1 MKKTFIYGLFSD
13 SDKVIRYVGKSDN
26 PEYRLKR
33 HIYQRNDSKTHKN
46 NWINKLLDNN
56 EKLLYKI
63 LEVVDYD
70 KWSEKEKKWIS
81 KFDNLVNTSEGG
93 LGGASI
99 KYNITY
105 LECKKWIVDNLVNID
120 SKTKWYNNVSNLPVF
135 IPKNP
140 REVFLKR
147 GWISWGDFLSTN
159 RIQDNRKIKY
169 ISYEDAKK
177 YIVDSSLTQ
186 LTSKD
191 WRKIEIPIFIPRRPE
206 RYYKNRGWID
216 WSDFLS
222 NDKIQNQKKVFLD
235 FDEFILYVNKNVI
248 RVKNRNEWRSIVK
261 TLPNYIPSEPSLY
274 YKGKGWISW
283 KDFFNKI
290 NK

>member
-70 KWSEKEKKWIS
+70 KWSEKEKNWIS

-105 LECKKWIVDNLVNID
+105 LECKKWIVDNLLDID

-177 YIVDSSLTQ
+177 YIVDSSLIQ

-248 RVKNRNEWRSIVK
+248 SVKNRNEWRSIVK

-274 YKGKGWISW
+274 YRGKGWISW

>member
-46 NWINKLLDNN
+46 NWINKLLKNN
-56 EKLLYKI
+56 EKLSYKI

-70 KWSEKEKKWIS
+70 KWSEKEKIWIS

-105 LECKKWIVDNLVNID
+105 LECKKWIIDNLVYID
-120 SKTKWYNNVSNLPVF
+120 SKTKWYTNVSNLPVF

-159 RIQDNRKIKY
+159 RIQDNKKIAY
-169 ISYEDAKK
+169 ISYEDTKK
-177 YIVDSSLTQ
+177 YIVDNSLTQ

-235 FDEFILYVNKNVI
+235 YDEFILYVNKNVI
-248 RVKNRNEWRSIVK
+248 SLGNRNDWRSIVK

>member
-46 NWINKLLDNN
+46 NWINKLLKNN
-56 EKLLYKI
+56 EKLSYKI

-70 KWSEKEKKWIS
+70 KWSEKEKIWIS

-105 LECKKWIVDNLVNID
+105 LECKKWIIDNLVYID
-120 SKTKWYNNVSNLPVF
+120 SKTKWYTNVSNLPVF

-159 RIQDNRKIKY
+159 RIQYNKKIAY

-177 YIVDSSLTQ
+177 YIVDNSLTQ

-235 FDEFILYVNKNVI
+235 YDEFILYVNKNVI
-248 RVKNRNEWRSIVK
+248 SLGNRNDWRSIVK

>member
-46 NWINKLLDNN
+46 NWINKLLKNN
-56 EKLLYKI
+56 EKLSYKI

-70 KWSEKEKKWIS
+70 KWSEKEKIWIS

-105 LECKKWIVDNLVNID
+105 LECKKWIIDNLVYID
-120 SKTKWYNNVSNLPVF
+120 SKTKWYTNVSNLPVF

-159 RIQDNRKIKY
+159 RIQDNKKIAY

-177 YIVDSSLTQ
+177 YIVDNSLTQ

-235 FDEFILYVNKNVI
+235 YDEFILYVNKNVI
-248 RVKNRNEWRSIVK
+248 SLGNRNDWRSIVK

>member
-105 LECKKWIVDNLVNID
+105 LECKKWIVDNLVDID

-248 RVKNRNEWRSIVK
+248 SVKNRNEWRSIVK

>member
-46 NWINKLLDNN
+46 NWINKLLENN

-105 LECKKWIVDNLVNID
+105 LECKKWIVDNLVDID
-120 SKTKWYNNVSNLPVF
+120 SKTKWYNNVGNLNSTRISSSCCNSSNYGYCIAGSNSGGGAIYDIIERITFPF
-135 IPKNP
+135 DS
-140 REVFLKR
+140 
-147 GWISWGDFLSTN
+147 GTATN
-159 RIQDNRKIKY
+159 
-169 ISYEDAKK
+169 
-177 YIVDSSLTQ
+177 V
-186 LTSKD
+186 
-191 WRKIEIPIFIPRRPE
+191 
-206 RYYKNRGWID
+206 G
-216 WSDFLS
+216 S
-222 NDKIQNQKKVFLD
+222 NA
-235 FDEFILYVNKNVI
+235 
-248 RVKNRNEWRSIVK
+248 R
-261 TLPNYIPSEPSLY
+261 SLY
-274 YKGKGWISW
+274 GCSSCDAT
-283 KDFFNKI
+283 DFNTLFV
-290 NK
+290 

>member
-46 NWINKLLDNN
+46 NWINKLLKNN

-70 KWSEKEKKWIS
+70 KWSEKEKIWIS

-105 LECKKWIVDNLVNID
+105 LECKKWIVDNLVYID
-120 SKTKWYNNVSNLPVF
+120 SKTKWYTNVSNLPVF

-140 REVFLKR
+140 RETFLKR

-159 RIQDNRKIKY
+159 RIQDNKKIAY
-169 ISYEDAKK
+169 ISYKDAKK
-177 YIVDSSLTQ
+177 YIVDNSLTQ

-235 FDEFILYVNKNVI
+235 YDEFILYVNKNVI
-248 RVKNRNEWRSIVK
+248 SLGNRNDWRSIVK

>member
-46 NWINKLLDNN
+46 NWINKLLENN

-105 LECKKWIVDNLVNID
+105 LECKKWIVDNLVDID
-120 SKTKWYNNVSNLPVF
+120 SKTKWYNNLSNLPVF

-140 REVFLKR
+140 REVFLNR

-159 RIQDNRKIKY
+159 RIQDNKKIKY

-177 YIVDSSLTQ
+177 YIVDNSLTK

-206 RYYKNRGWID
+206 RYYKNRGWIN

-235 FDEFILYVNKNVI
+235 FDEFILYLNKNVI
-248 RVKNRNEWRSIVK
+248 SVKNRNEWRSMVK